1 MDIEEKITVAYTL
14 IEKMRKQREQ
24 RKPHKMK
31 GEFSRKRGE
40 RSCKHLHFV
49 TISAS
54 ASSSWK
60 SHLLVAA
67 VTVY

>member
-14 IEKMRKQREQ
+14 IEKMRKRREQ
-24 RKPHKMK
+24 QKPHRLK
-31 GEFSRKRGE
+31 GEFSRKTGE

-60 SHLLVAA
+60 SNLLVAA
-67 VTVY
+67 VTFY